1 MLGKRAAD
9 LNLILLL
16 DAPLET
22 AISLC
27 LKVVLVWTRVSNWA
41 EMVSFLKTCP
51 FLTPTIET
59 DFRETYIIFAG
70 ELLTFCCQHFEI

>member
-27 LKVVLVWTRVSNWA
+27 LKVVLIWTTVSNWA
-41 EMVSFLKTCP
+41 EVVSFLKTCP
-51 FLTPTIET
+51 FLTSIIET
-59 DFRETYIIFAG
+59 DFRKAYMSFAG
-70 ELLTFCCQHFEI
+70 ELLTFCCQHFET